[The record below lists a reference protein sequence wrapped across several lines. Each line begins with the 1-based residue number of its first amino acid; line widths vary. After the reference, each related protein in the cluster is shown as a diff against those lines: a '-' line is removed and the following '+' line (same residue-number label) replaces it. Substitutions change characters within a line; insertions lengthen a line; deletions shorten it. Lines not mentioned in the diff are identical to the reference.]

1 MHAHVDILEQRDS
14 LKRPLV
20 ISLVAHAA
28 LASVVVLYT
37 QIGLSGVVQWG
48 TPNSLGG
55 GSVGISAV
63 KQLPLPP
70 RSGVANPLANDT
82 ESRVPAPPKPEVRKP
97 APPREDPDAIALRA
111 RKRPAEERP
120 RYGQQA
126 RSTPTQPGRP
136 NQLYSS
142 SGQALSSNMYGNASG
157 TGGVGVGSGSAFG
170 YKYGWYR
177 DLLERRIAEK
187 WRTDEVDPRIQTAP
201 PAIITFTIQ
210 RNGAIRDVRVLQSS
224 GNYALDNSSKRAVY
238 EASPLPELP
247 RDYDRDSAQIEIWFQ
262 LKR

>member
-1 MHAHVDILEQRDS
+1 MRAHVDILEQRDS
-14 LKRPLV
+14 LKRPIV
-20 ISLVAHAA
+20 ISVAAHAA
-28 LASVVVLYT
+28 LATAIVLYT
-37 QIGLSGVVQWG
+37 QIGLSGALQWG

-55 GSVGISAV
+55 GSVGVSSV
-63 KQLPLPP
+63 KQVPLPP
-70 RSGVANPLANDT
+70 RSGAANPLANDT
-82 ESRVPAPPKPEVRKP
+82 ESRVPAPPKPEVRKT
-97 APPREDPDAIALRA
+97 APREDPDAIALRT
-111 RKRPAEERP
+111 RKKPPEERP

-126 RSTPTQPGRP
+126 RNSRMEPGRP
-136 NQLYSS
+136 NQLYST

-170 YKYGWYR
+170 SRFGWYR

-187 WRTDEVDPRIQTAP
+187 WRTDEVDPRLQTAP
-201 PAIITFTIQ
+201 PAIVTFTIQ
-210 RNGAIRDVRVLQSS
+210 RNGTIGDVRILQTS

-247 RDYDRDSAQIEIWFQ
+247 RDYDRNSAQIEIWFQ

>member
-1 MHAHVDILEQRDS
+1 MNAHVDILEQRDS
-14 LKRPLV
+14 LRRPFLV
-20 ISLVAHAA
+20 SVAAHA
-28 LASVVVLYT
+28 VLFTAIVMYT
-37 QIGLSGVVQWG
+37 KIGLSGALQWG

-55 GSVGISAV
+55 GSVGISSV

-70 RSGVANPLANDT
+70 RSGAANPLANDT
-82 ESRVPAPPKPEVRKP
+82 ESRVPAPPKPEVRK
-97 APPREDPDAIALRA
+97 APVRDDPDAIALRS
-111 RKRPAEERP
+111 RNKKPEERP

-126 RSTPTQPGRP
+126 RNYRTEAGRS

-170 YKYGWYR
+170 YRFGWYR

-187 WRTDEVDPRIQTAP
+187 WRTDEVDPRLQAAP
-201 PAIITFTIQ
+201 PAIVTFSIQ
-210 RNGAIRDVRVLQSS
+210 RNGTIRDVRILQTS
-224 GNYALDNSSKRAVY
+224 GNYALDNSAKRAVY